1 MDSQEIKTADI
12 MEDEEF
18 SDDYYSEYDSHID
31 KSVKCKKHINN
42 TAVCTSTSKVSS
54 TVSSTSKAGTSKAGT
69 STSGSGSKSSD
80 AASIY
85 KAKQVKAQANKI
97 KREEERLALSK
108 AKKEEPVIIVK
119 PSKFQTREVVED
131 WEDLM

>member
-1 MDSQEIKTADI
+1 MDSREIQTDVI
-12 MEDEEF
+12 MDDEDF
-18 SDDYYSEYDSHID
+18 SDDYYSEYDSHVD

-42 TAVCTSTSKVSS
+42 TAVCTSARAASASKAA
-54 TVSSTSKAGTSKAGT
+54 STSASKAA
-69 STSGSGSKSSD
+69 D

-85 KAKQVKAQANKI
+85 KAKQLKAQANKI

-108 AKKEEPVIIVK
+108 AKKEETVIIVK

>member
-18 SDDYYSEYDSHID
+18 SDEYYSEYDSHID

-42 TAVCTSTSKVSS
+42 TAVCTSTSKASS
-54 TVSSTSKAGTSKAGT
+54 GSKASGSKASGTSTSKAT
-69 STSGSGSKSSD
+69 D

-85 KAKQVKAQANKI
+85 KAQQLKAQANKI

>member
-1 MDSQEIKTADI
+1 MDSREIQTDVI
-12 MEDEEF
+12 MDDEDF
-18 SDDYYSEYDSHID
+18 SDDYYSEYDSHVD

-42 TAVCTSTSKVSS
+42 TAVCTSARAASARKAA
-54 TVSSTSKAGTSKAGT
+54 STSASKAA
-69 STSGSGSKSSD
+69 D

-85 KAKQVKAQANKI
+85 KAKQLKAQANKI

-108 AKKEEPVIIVK
+108 AKKEETVIIVK

>member
-42 TAVCTSTSKVSS
+42 TAVCTSTSK
-54 TVSSTSKAGTSKAGT
+54 AGT
-69 STSGSGSKSSD
+69 STSKSSD

-85 KAKQVKAQANKI
+85 KAKQLKAQANKI

-108 AKKEEPVIIVK
+108 AKKEEPVIVK